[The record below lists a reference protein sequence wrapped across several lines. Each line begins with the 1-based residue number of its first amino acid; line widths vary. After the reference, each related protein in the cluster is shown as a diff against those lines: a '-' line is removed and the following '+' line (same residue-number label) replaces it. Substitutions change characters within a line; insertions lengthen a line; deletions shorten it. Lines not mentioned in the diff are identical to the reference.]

1 MKEEYKKLV
10 RDRIPEIIREAGK
23 ECETEIFSEIQYRF
37 ALRDKLIEEAL
48 EVKAVLNDE
57 DLIKELAD
65 LFEVIEA
72 ILEES
77 GISKKAVL
85 AEQKKRRNERGGF
98 EKRIKL
104 ISVN

>member
-23 ECETEIFSEIQYRF
+23 ECKTETFSEIQYSF

-72 ILEES
+72 ILQES
-77 GISKKAVL
+77 GISKEAVL

-104 ISVN
+104 IWVD

>member
-1 MKEEYKKLV
+1 MKKEYKKLV

-23 ECETEIFSEIQYRF
+23 ECQTENFSEIEYHF

-48 EVKAVLNDE
+48 EVKAVSSKE

-65 LFEVIEA
+65 LFEVMEA

-77 GISKKAVL
+77 GISKEAVL

-104 ISVN
+104 IWVD

>member
-1 MKEEYKKLV
+1 MKEKYKKLV
-10 RDRIPEIIREAGK
+10 RDRIPEIISEAGK
-23 ECETEIFSEIQYRF
+23 ECKTETFSEIQYRF

-72 ILEES
+72 ILQES
-77 GISKKAVL
+77 GISKEAVL

-104 ISVN
+104 IWVE